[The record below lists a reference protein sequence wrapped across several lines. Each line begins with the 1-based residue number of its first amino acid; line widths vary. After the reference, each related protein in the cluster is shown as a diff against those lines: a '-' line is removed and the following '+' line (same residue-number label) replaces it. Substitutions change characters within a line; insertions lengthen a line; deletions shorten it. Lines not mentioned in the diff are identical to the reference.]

1 MKVEFNFTVAGVRV
15 EGVAEITSAAPLST
29 IQTNLTDFI
38 NQEPMP
44 QFLEVEDEADGAF
57 KQREPVWPETEGRVK
72 PALRRKEHSGHTCSR
87 CGAPNRQVSAQRTRG
102 DEWCCVVCEQWAG
115 EWLDILRQDNGYFEP
130 TAAQAAH
137 RKYSAQGGV

>member
-44 QFLEVEDEADGAF
+44 QFLEVEDEADRPF
-57 KQREPVWPETEGRVK
+57 KQR
-72 PALRRKEHSGHTCSR
+72 KEHAGHTCSR
-87 CGAPNRQVSAQRTRG
+87 CGAPNRQVSSHRIQG
-102 DEWCCVVCEQWAG
+102 DEWCCIECELFPMNG
-115 EWLDILRQDNGYFEP
+115 NSLDCLRRKNDYHNP

>member
-15 EGVAEITSAAPLST
+15 EGVAEITSAAPLSP

-38 NQEPMP
+38 TQEPTP
-44 QFLEVEDEADGAF
+44 QFFEVEDEADRPF
-57 KQREPVWPETEGRVK
+57 KQR
-72 PALRRKEHSGHTCSR
+72 KEHAGHTCSR